1 MKTLSLSLLLL
12 LSVLINVQAQ
22 ECLGVPFKSGM
33 SFELSHF
40 NAKEKLTGKVN
51 YQIKDVRQEGGAT
64 IVDVTALFEDEK
76 GKQRPPYTIRYTCSG
91 NELVADMSG
100 MLQSMQANMKDME
113 MRLKSNKLIYPTKL
127 TVGQKLSDGQ
137 MEAEMVNNGTTMM
150 NMAMTMTNRQVD
162 GKESITTPAGTFDTY
177 KISSDVSFENRVMG
191 MPIRSSMRVV
201 SYRTDNKIFDIKSET
216 YNKNGKLMGTSL
228 LTKAN

>member
-1 MKTLSLSLLLL
+1 MKTLTLSLLLIF
-12 LSVLINVQAQ
+12 SILINAQAQ
-22 ECLGVPFKSGM
+22 ECLGIPFKSGM

-51 YQIKDVRQEGGAT
+51 YQVKDVRKEGGST
-64 IVDVTALFEDEK
+64 VVDITALFEDDK

-100 MLQSMQANMKDME
+100 MLQSMQSTMKDME
-113 MRLKSNKLIYPTKL
+113 MRLKSNKLVYPAKL
-127 TVGQKLSDGQ
+127 SVGQKLDDGQ
-137 MEAEMVNNGTTMM
+137 MEADMLNNGTTMM
-150 NMAMTMTNRQVD
+150 TMNMTMTNRQVD

-177 KISSDVSFENRVMG
+177 KISSDVSFENRAMG
-191 MPIRSSMRVV
+191 IPIRSSMRVV

-216 YNKNGKLMGTSL
+216 YNKNGKLLGSSV